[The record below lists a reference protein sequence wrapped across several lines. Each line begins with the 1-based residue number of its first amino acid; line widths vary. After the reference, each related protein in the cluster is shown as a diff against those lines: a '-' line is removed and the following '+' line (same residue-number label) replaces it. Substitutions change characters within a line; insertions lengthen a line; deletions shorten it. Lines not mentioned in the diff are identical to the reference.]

1 MFGYPDD
8 QNTLPRVW
16 YSISNKSVS
25 KEKIE
30 MKVGLILCKCFT
42 TYPNSVSVLIS
53 FVFSSWIINE
63 FEMPGSPIVVI
74 THFFLAT
81 IKLYWQEELSPPY
94 FAGGGGLGV
103 CGFMSP
109 SSPCSVIYCIIILI
123 QNDVVLF
130 LGAVLISQLHSK
142 HSHKT
147 LQMPPLLWFTF
158 NLWYNCLG
166 LPL

>member
-1 MFGYPDD
+1 MQGRSEIMSCILRPLWDPDD
-8 QNTLPRVW
+8 MYLR
-16 YSISNKSVS
+16 IST
-25 KEKIE
+25 
-30 MKVGLILCKCFT
+30 C
-42 TYPNSVSVLIS
+42 IS
-53 FVFSSWIINE
+53 SPTCRK
-63 FEMPGSPIVVI
+63 PGSPIVVI

-81 IKLYWQEELSPPY
+81 IKLYWQEELIPPF

-103 CGFMSP
+103 CGFMAP
-109 SSPCSVIYCIIILI
+109 SSPCSATYCIIILI

>member
-1 MFGYPDD
+1 MQGRSEIMSCILRPLWAPDD
-8 QNTLPRVW
+8 IYLR
-16 YSISNKSVS
+16 IST
-25 KEKIE
+25 
-30 MKVGLILCKCFT
+30 C
-42 TYPNSVSVLIS
+42 IS
-53 FVFSSWIINE
+53 SASPTFRK
-63 FEMPGSPIVVI
+63 PGSPIVVI
-74 THFFLAT
+74 THFFVAT
-81 IKLYWQEELSPPY
+81 IKLYWQEELSPP
-94 FAGGGGLGV
+94 FFPGGGGLGV